1 MYDSVHMEAS
11 YKRFITIA
19 LFAGLAFVAIYGL
32 LIFRFAPFTDETWDW
47 AEDVNPIYIAAGR
60 FFVALYHKLF
70 HAEGVPWAYGI
81 ASAVYLSVAIAWQTT
96 LLRIKSIPLGIFYA
110 AVCLGIPQLSYLVI
124 CSFLIDAVCLAI
136 LLVTAAYWLIQ
147 RAETQGECRK
157 KLVCYGV
164 ASVLMACAA
173 GAYQFLIAFPCF
185 FALVALFNEKSS
197 ESLMFYLR
205 KLLPVVFVTL
215 ASFVVYY
222 AVSNAFKQTVP
233 ESAIAFCQNYQ
244 QSLVT
249 WGRMPF
255 VVHVLHI
262 AKQMVIHL
270 LGNAFCGEWF
280 YASCI
285 IPVVYLS
292 ILAFFEQSAAF
303 WVKLLKIT
311 IILVLYI
318 APFIAIVVLGEDGS
332 RLHLFEPFACAFLW
346 VLALQRWG
354 GLIKIQYA
362 QIGLCVLGFF
372 LVLKAMYVVSDMAN
386 TQNRYFEENVRIAG
400 EIKQL
405 ALQTKVP
412 DGCIAAELPIYVSGA
427 YNGDDARLDKYF
439 SCVSGISTPSFYTV
453 VRIPNL
459 HHISESGFSK
469 EKIEAEF
476 ATMPQYP
483 HPDSCRYVEGK
494 IIVKCSND
502 WVTSVGVK

>member
-1 MYDSVHMEAS
+1 MEAS

-147 RAETQGECRK
+147 RAETLRECRK
-157 KLVCYGV
+157 KIVCYGI

-185 FALVALFNEKSS
+185 FALVALLNAKS
-197 ESLMFYLR
+197 EYLSTLGQCMR
-205 KLLPVVFVTL
+205 KLMPVVLVTL
-215 ASFVVYY
+215 SSFVIYY
-222 AVSNAFKQTVP
+222 AVSTAFKQTVP
-233 ESAIAFCQNYQ
+233 ESTIAFCQNYQ

-249 WGRMPF
+249 WGKLPLE
-255 VVHVLHI
+255 VHVLHI
-262 AKQMVIHL
+262 GKQWVMHL
-270 LGNAFCGEWF
+270 LGMSYPGEWF
-280 YASCI
+280 YASTLI
-285 IPVVYLS
+285 AVIYLS
-292 ILAFFEQSAAF
+292 WCSFSSESVSLI
-303 WVKLLKIT
+303 VKLLKVS

-318 APFIAIVVLGEDGS
+318 APFIAIAVLGEDQGP
-332 RLHLFEPFACAFLW
+332 RLHMFEPFACALLW

-354 GLIKIQYA
+354 GLIKTQYA
-362 QIGLCVLGFF
+362 QIALCVLGGF
-372 LVLKAMYVVSDMAN
+372 LALKSMYVVSDMAN
-386 TQNRYFEENVRIAG
+386 TQNRYFAENVRIAG

-427 YNGDDARLDKYF
+427 YNGDDARLDKYL

-459 HHISESGFSK
+459 YHISASGLSK

-494 IIVKCSND
+494 IIVKCSNN